1 MQSRPLAP
9 LDRSVASRN
18 EETVVGQRLS
28 RFRDE
33 AAFILLGE
41 PGSGKSSAFEEEA
54 RRAGTRVVTARDF
67 VDGDWPDS
75 RIVFIDALEEY
86 RIAQPAADRLAMLAT
101 NLKDANYA
109 QWRIACR
116 AISLPRHDAERL
128 EKLIGSFVTLQLQ
141 PLDRG
146 EQRAILDVI
155 GEAKPWEFIH
165 RMVQMG
171 ADALLA
177 NPSTLLLLHETAAGS
192 TAPLR
197 TRGALLEEAV
207 RQMALAPDK
216 WPDDSSRPPA
226 AQIVAAAEWAAIIL
240 LLSDRSD
247 IWMRSSKPPGDH
259 VVTRD
264 DLLAAGID
272 TQALLAA
279 LDTPFFSGDG
289 VGFVPSHRFVAEY
302 LAGRSLA
309 HATIGDAERPALSL
323 TQAIAFLNGD
333 DDRPAPALTGIF
345 AWFVITLAGTA
356 FASKALDLVRREPAA
371 ILFHG
376 DAAMMPT
383 EHRRVLLQ
391 AIGRDDPWFL
401 RANQGST
408 GIAGL
413 AGSDLAVELG
423 AILDDP
429 AESDHRRGL
438 VMMALAA
445 GRPVPELA
453 ARIEA
458 IFAGVTGAGFYDRRM
473 AGEAYARLLGGT
485 EDPYKTLLD
494 RLAGQTSLDALQLR
508 IELVARL
515 VPNIAVADL
524 ADLLVAYGRTGSGV
538 IGYAS
543 ALKLSLVEHPMPAL
557 FDAPIEVKRH
567 TGQSRFHEVASVIDN
582 ALGAAIAR
590 TPDLAADRLL
600 TWLANAGIELH
611 DRPEDSVINGIGQWL
626 GEDPGREETLLDAL
640 AGRFKSPWEAVV
652 HFGLI
657 TGGNVSDNL
666 AGLLIGR
673 IGSAASDEEARLA
686 GELVLY
692 AIRPYPERAAHYW
705 QLLAALSG
713 RPALA
718 GVLEEATTCRLQP
731 WHLDDERERRRK
743 GSIIDRKAK
752 DRDWYQS
759 NLAAV
764 RSGGPSGHS
773 YAADI
778 YLGYGTDD
786 SRSEP
791 GPQKLKDWIGED
803 AFEAVVQG
811 WQVLVGRA
819 GVTAY
824 DVGLQTTETSISK
837 MTLVEVCWAD
847 RLVQNNQ
854 PLHASAAVLLRIA
867 AYAFVLPGD
876 RELAVIRAALQ
887 AFLTKGTA
895 AVQLLAFWKGAIAGG
910 SRDLPLARR
919 LPPDP
924 AVSLA
929 LETLLRERPALKC
942 NLLFDAVHRA
952 AERLPAADLL
962 DVARA
967 ATGKTLPVYARK
979 LWGFTAWI
987 LDPLAEAGLLARE
1000 FSREKDQERLPALWQ
1015 GTIGDLA
1022 KSDSVNGLA
1031 RLEAIVLHLGPS
1043 HPPRNAHNIGSWE
1056 CPDLVSHAITMI
1068 GQSASSSAGALL
1080 ERLIGEPSL
1089 VHWREGLIHTKA
1101 QQAVLRRQAEFT
1113 PPTPQ
1118 AIAQALRAGP
1128 PATPGDLRAVVVEC
1142 LEELAHDIRHGAT
1155 SPWKGFWNRPS
1166 KGEATPKIENDCRDL
1181 LVDRLADRLRRFQIP
1196 VNYAATEARSGNDRR
1211 ADVLVTSASPILAG
1225 QRAAALPIEA
1235 KRHWND
1241 ELWTAVVN
1249 QLVPY
1254 CRSAGS
1260 NGHGVYLIF
1269 WFGNCRKMPALPD
1282 GADRPTT
1289 AEGLAD
1295 ALRARLKPNLAD
1307 SITIVV
1313 VDVSDP
1319 KIG

>member
-9 LDRSVASRN
+9 LDRRISSRN

-41 PGSGKSSAFEEEA
+41 PGSGKSSAFQEEA

-67 VDGDWPDS
+67 VDGDRPDG

-86 RIAQPAADRLAMLAT
+86 RIAEPAADRLAALAK
-101 NLKDANYA
+101 NLKDASYT

-116 AISLPRHDAERL
+116 AMSLPRHDAERL

-216 WPDDSSRPPA
+216 WPDDPNRPPA
-226 AQIVAAAEWAAIIL
+226 TQIVAAAERAAILL

-272 TQALLAA
+272 TQALHAA

-323 TQAIAFLNGD
+323 SRAIAFLNGD

-356 FASKALDLVRREPAA
+356 HASKALELVGREPAA

-383 EHRRVLLQ
+383 KHRRVLLE

-413 AGSDLAVELG
+413 AGSDLADELG

-445 GRPVPELA
+445 GRPVPELT

-458 IFAGVTGAGFYDRRM
+458 IFTGATGAGFYDRRM
-473 AGEAYARLLGGT
+473 AGEAYARLLGGS
-485 EDPYKTLLD
+485 EDAYRTLLD
-494 RLAGQTSLDALQLR
+494 RLAGQMSVDALQLR

-515 VPNIAVADL
+515 VPNIAVAEL
-524 ADLLVAYGRTGSGV
+524 VDLLVAYGRTGSGV

-543 ALKLSLVEHPMPAL
+543 TLKLSLVEHPMPAL
-557 FDAPIEVKRH
+557 FDAPIEAKRH
-567 TGQSRFHEVASVIDN
+567 TGQSRFHESASVIDN
-582 ALGAAIAR
+582 ALGAAIAQ
-590 TPDLAADRLL
+590 TPGLTAGRLL
-600 TWLANAGIELH
+600 SWLANVGIERH
-611 DRPEDSVINGIGQWL
+611 DQPEDCVIRGIGQWL
-626 GEDPGREETLLDAL
+626 DGDAVREEALLDAL
-640 AGRFKSPWEAVV
+640 AHHGMRPWDAVV
-652 HFGLI
+652 QFGLV
-657 TGGNVSDNL
+657 TGREVSDEL
-666 AGLLIGR
+666 AALLIGR
-673 IGSAASDEEARLA
+673 IGKTASDEEARIA
-686 GELVLY
+686 GELALY
-692 AIRPYPERAAHYW
+692 AIRPYPERAALYW
-705 QLLAALSG
+705 QLLAVLSD

-731 WHLDDERERRRK
+731 WHLDDKRERRRK
-743 GSIIDRKAK
+743 GSINGHKARDRA
-752 DRDWYQS
+752 WYQT

-764 RSGGPSGHS
+764 RSGGPSGHT

-778 YLGYGTDD
+778 YLGYGPDE
-786 SRSEP
+786 SQSEA
-791 GPQKLKDWIGED
+791 GPQKLKDWVGED

-811 WQVLVGRA
+811 WQVLVGGA
-819 GVTAY
+819 GGTAY
-824 DVGLQTTETSISK
+824 KAGLQTAGTSISK

-847 RLVQNNQ
+847 LMVQQNQ
-854 PLHASAAVLLRIA
+854 SLHAPAAALLRIA
-867 AYAFVLPGD
+867 AYAYVLPGD
-876 RELAVIRAALQ
+876 REFSVIRAALQ
-887 AFLTKGTA
+887 AFLTKGDA

-919 LPPDP
+919 LPRDP

-942 NLLFDAVHRA
+942 DLFFDAVHRA
-952 AERLPAADLL
+952 AEWLPAAELL

-967 ATGKTLPVYARK
+967 ALSKKLPVYARK

-987 LDPLAEAGLLARE
+987 LDPQAGAGLLARE
-1000 FSREKDQERLPALWQ
+1000 FTRKKDQERLPALWQ
-1015 GTIGDLA
+1015 GAIGDLA
-1022 KSDSVNGLA
+1022 KSDSVNGLT
-1031 RLEAIVLHLGPS
+1031 RLEEIVLHLGPS
-1043 HPPRNAHNIGSWE
+1043 HPPRDARNMGSWE
-1056 CPDLVSHAITMI
+1056 CSDLVSHAVAMI
-1068 GQSASSSAGALL
+1068 GQSGSRSASAVLD
-1080 ERLIGEPSL
+1080 RLIGEPSL
-1089 VHWREGLIHTKA
+1089 VHWREGLVHTKA
-1101 QQAVLRRQAEFT
+1101 QQAALRRQAEFT

-1166 KGEATPKIENDCRDL
+1166 NGVPTPKIENDCRDL
-1181 LVDRLADRLRRFQIP
+1181 LVDRLADRLRRFHIP
-1196 VNYAATEARSGNDRR
+1196 VHYAATEARSGNDRR
-1211 ADVLVTSASPILAG
+1211 ADVLLTSAAPILAG

-1241 ELWTAVVN
+1241 ELWTAVDN

-1269 WFGNCRKMPALPD
+1269 WFGSYRTMPALPD
-1282 GADRPTT
+1282 GAARPTT
-1289 AEGLAD
+1289 AGGLAD
-1295 ALRARLKPNLAD
+1295 ALRARLKPDLAD

-1313 VDVSDP
+1313 IDVSDP

>member
-1 MQSRPLAP
+1 M
-9 LDRSVASRN
+9 
-18 EETVVGQRLS
+18 
-28 RFRDE
+28 
-33 AAFILLGE
+33 
-41 PGSGKSSAFEEEA
+41 
-54 RRAGTRVVTARDF
+54 VTARDF
-67 VDGDWPDS
+67 VDGDRPDG

-86 RIAQPAADRLAMLAT
+86 RIAEPAADRLAALAK
-101 NLKDANYA
+101 NLKDASYT

-116 AISLPRHDAERL
+116 AMSLPRHDAERL

-165 RMVQMG
+165 QMVQMG

-216 WPDDSSRPPA
+216 WPDDPNRPPA
-226 AQIVAAAEWAAIIL
+226 TQIVAAAERAAILL

-272 TQALLAA
+272 TQALHAA

-309 HATIGDAERPALSL
+309 HATIGDAERPALPLSR
-323 TQAIAFLNGD
+323 AIAILNGD

-356 FASKALDLVRREPAA
+356 HASKALELVGREPAA

-383 EHRRVLLQ
+383 KHRRVLLE

-413 AGSDLAVELG
+413 AGSDLADELG

-445 GRPVPELA
+445 GRPVPELT

-458 IFAGVTGAGFYDRRM
+458 IFTGARGAGFYDRRM
-473 AGEAYARLLGGT
+473 AGEAYARLLGGS
-485 EDPYKTLLD
+485 EDAYRTLLD
-494 RLAGQTSLDALQLR
+494 RLAGQMSVDALQLR

-515 VPNIAVADL
+515 VPNIAVAELVDL
-524 ADLLVAYGRTGSGV
+524 VVAYGRTGSGV

-543 ALKLSLVEHPMPAL
+543 TLKLSLVEHPMPAL
-557 FDAPIEVKRH
+557 FDAPIEAKRH
-567 TGQSRFHEVASVIDN
+567 TGQSRFHESASVIDN
-582 ALGAAIAR
+582 ALGAAIAQ
-590 TPDLAADRLL
+590 TPGLTAGRLL
-600 TWLANAGIELH
+600 SWLANVGIERH
-611 DRPEDSVINGIGQWL
+611 DQPEDCVIRGIGQWL
-626 GEDPGREETLLDAL
+626 DGDAVREEALLDAL
-640 AGRFKSPWEAVV
+640 AHHGMRPWDAVV
-652 HFGLI
+652 QFGLV
-657 TGGNVSDNL
+657 TGREVSDEL
-666 AGLLIGR
+666 AALLIGR
-673 IGSAASDEEARLA
+673 IGKAASDEEARIA
-686 GELVLY
+686 GELALY
-692 AIRPYPERAAHYW
+692 AIRPYPERAALYW
-705 QLLAALSG
+705 QLLAVLSD
-713 RPALA
+713 RPAFA

-731 WHLDDERERRRK
+731 WHLDDKRERRRK
-743 GSIIDRKAK
+743 GSINGRKAR
-752 DRDWYQS
+752 DRAWYQT

-764 RSGGPSGHS
+764 RSGGPSGHT

-778 YLGYGTDD
+778 YLGYGPDE
-786 SRSEP
+786 SQSEA
-791 GPQKLKDWIGED
+791 GPQKLKDWVGED

-811 WQVLVGRA
+811 WQVLVGGA
-819 GVTAY
+819 GGTAY
-824 DVGLQTTETSISK
+824 EAGLQTAGTSISK

-847 RLVQNNQ
+847 LMVQQNQ
-854 PLHASAAVLLRIA
+854 SLHAPAAALLRIA
-867 AYAFVLPGD
+867 AYAYVLPGD
-876 RELAVIRAALQ
+876 REFSVIRAALQ
-887 AFLTKGTA
+887 AFLTKGDA

-919 LPPDP
+919 LPQDP

-942 NLLFDAVHRA
+942 DVFFDAVHRA
-952 AERLPAADLL
+952 AERLPAAELL

-967 ATGKTLPVYARK
+967 ALSKKLPVYART

-987 LDPLAEAGLLARE
+987 LDPQADAGLLARE
-1000 FSREKDQERLPALWQ
+1000 FTRKKDQERLPALWQ
-1015 GTIGDLA
+1015 GAIGDLA
-1022 KSDSVNGLA
+1022 KSDSVNGLT

-1043 HPPRNAHNIGSWE
+1043 HPPRDARNMGSWE
-1056 CPDLVSHAITMI
+1056 CSDLVSHAVAMI
-1068 GQSASSSAGALL
+1068 GQSGSRSASAVLD
-1080 ERLIGEPSL
+1080 RLIGEPNL
-1089 VHWREGLIHTKA
+1089 VHWREGLVHTKA
-1101 QQAVLRRQAEFT
+1101 QQAALRRQAEFT

-1166 KGEATPKIENDCRDL
+1166 NGEPTPKIENDCRDL
-1181 LVDRLADRLRRFQIP
+1181 LVDRLADRLRRFHIP
-1196 VNYAATEARSGNDRR
+1196 VHYAATEARSGNDRR
-1211 ADVLVTSASPILAG
+1211 SDVLVTSAAPILAG

-1241 ELWTAVVN
+1241 ELWTAVDN

-1269 WFGNCRKMPALPD
+1269 WFGSYRTMPALPD
-1282 GADRPTT
+1282 GAERPTT
-1289 AEGLAD
+1289 AGGLAD
-1295 ALRARLKPNLAD
+1295 ALRARLKPDLAD

-1313 VDVSDP
+1313 IDVSDP